1 MCDKAL
7 NVLKTVCSIPDES
20 RDSIY
25 NEFDPVLITME
36 CVEKM
41 MYKMFDDIL
50 DYDGDDA
57 GFIKMFKDNNAA
69 LIVKIISEIEDGF
82 IEGINDVLVFLR
94 VNMCNILMAAAPPAQ
109 AATAKGIAIP
119 CIMKFI
125 EKSWNE
131 RPNKA
136 EAREAK
142 PVAAAQPA
150 PAAPVQQPT
159 PAPAT
164 QVATNEE
171 MKQGEFQPIAGFL
184 ASA

>member
-1 MCDKAL
+1 
-7 NVLKTVCSIPDES
+7 
-20 RDSIY
+20 
-25 NEFDPVLITME
+25 
-36 CVEKM
+36 
-41 MYKMFDDIL
+41 
-50 DYDGDDA
+50 
-57 GFIKMFKDNNAA
+57 
-69 LIVKIISEIEDGF
+69 
-82 IEGINDVLVFLR
+82 
-94 VNMCNILMAAAPPAQ
+94 
-109 AATAKGIAIP
+109 
-119 CIMKFI
+119 MKFI

-136 EAREAK
+136 EAQEAK

>member
-1 MCDKAL
+1 MILARMAGEFPQLEMLTIVMGNFQQIKNFKARCQKVLKAELPDGGKNKEDRKRMVDKAF

-20 RDSIY
+20 KDSIY

-94 VNMCNILMAAAPPAQ
+94 VNMSNMLMAAAPPA
-109 AATAKGIAIP
+109 
-119 CIMKFI
+119 
-125 EKSWNE
+125 
-131 RPNKA
+131 
-136 EAREAK
+136 
-142 PVAAAQPA
+142 
-150 PAAPVQQPT
+150 
-159 PAPAT
+159 
-164 QVATNEE
+164 
-171 MKQGEFQPIAGFL
+171 
-184 ASA
+184 